1 MNLVTISLSAAT
13 LIGMA
18 IVLTYVLGWAN
29 RAFHVEVDPRVEA
42 IDVALPGA
50 NCGGCGYI
58 GCTDYAEAI
67 VGEDIPINKCNVG
80 GDSVAAAI
88 ADVMGVEVTETWPFR
103 PIVHCGAHYD
113 DRLGRSEYR
122 GEQSCLPANLVADIQ
137 ACTYGC
143 LGFGDCASS
152 CDYDAIHVV
161 EGLATVDYEKCI
173 GCGSCAKAC
182 PRNIITIAPFKSS
195 QLLAV
200 TCSNKDTGKQV
211 KSVCKVGC
219 LGCKAC
225 GKVTDRI
232 KIEDNLPGLDYDDY
246 SDDFLEELTK
256 ASEKCPSKRLL
267 FIGMPSAK
275 DLESAAEEEAP
286 EIVTPDFKTTVDD
299 TEWTG

>member
-1 MNLVTISLSAAT
+1 MYDAIFMMGGLGLIIGAGLAAASK
-13 LIGMA
+13 IF
-18 IVLTYVLGWAN
+18 YVY
-29 RAFHVEVDPRVEA
+29 VDPKILA
-42 IDVALPGA
+42 IDDALPGA

-67 VGEDIPINKCNVG
+67 IGGDIPVNKCNVG

-88 ADVMGVEVTETWPFR
+88 ADIMGVEVKETWPYR

-122 GEQSCLPANLVADIQ
+122 GEQSCMPANLVADILG
-137 ACTYGC
+137 CTYGC
-143 LGFGDCASS
+143 LGFGDCERA
-152 CDYDAIHVV
+152 CDYDAIHMVD
-161 EGLATVDYEKCI
+161 GLATVAYEKCI
-173 GCGSCAKAC
+173 GCGSCATAC
-182 PRNIITIAPFKSS
+182 PRNIITITPFKSS

-200 TCSNKDTGKQV
+200 TCSNKDSGKQV

-225 GKVTDRI
+225 GKITDLI
-232 KIEDNLPGLDYDDY
+232 KVEDNLPGFDYDEY
-246 SDDFLEELTK
+246 SDEFLEELTK
-256 ASEKCPSKRLL
+256 ASEKCPSKSLL

-275 DLESAAEEEAP
+275 DLDAVAGEESP
-286 EIVTPDFKTTVDD
+286 DIVAPDFKTTVDD